1 MRAEARRRPKGAQ
14 GLDQQ
19 GGLFPNKFG
28 WVGPGPGLVGG
39 DTMVD
44 RCASDP
50 EPGKLTSGGR
60 EVSNPSLVGLEGLPP
75 AGVQVTPEGLGGRLA
90 AAKPVAWKGRGE
102 LLQLPWPTPC
112 SGLVLVVDLWSGL
125 AGLLVALLALG
136 VRFVAITAE
145 MDNRLGGQPRP
156 RTSPTP

>member
-1 MRAEARRRPKGAQ
+1 M
-14 GLDQQ
+14 
-19 GGLFPNKFG
+19 
-28 WVGPGPGLVGG
+28 WVTTG
-39 DTMVD
+39 
-44 RCASDP
+44 
-50 EPGKLTSGGR
+50 
-60 EVSNPSLVGLEGLPP
+60 
-75 AGVQVTPEGLGGRLA
+75 GVQATPEGLGGRLA

-145 MDNRLGGQPRP
+145 MDNRLGAATAASLPNIVHARRVEDVHGGIFKEVLARRRFDTILVGGDRP
-156 RTSPTP
+156 AREIPP